1 MNKINKLFPKNLS
14 VFEFFSSLPNTM
26 NFTNNIHLI
35 QKKFIEDTTS
45 LSAPEVKKLILSGC
59 YEVT

>member
-26 NFTNNIHLI
+26 NFTNNIHLV
-35 QKKFIEDTTS
+35 QKKFIKERW
-45 LSAPEVKKLILSGC
+45 PLIPGS
-59 YEVT
+59 

>member
-1 MNKINKLFPKNLS
+1 MNKMNKLIFPKNLS

-35 QKKFIEDTTS
+35 QKKFIKERW
-45 LSAPEVKKLILSGC
+45 PLIPGS
-59 YEVT
+59 